1 MNDYE
6 RLPSPE
12 ELNRQQRRADVS
24 PEHSRHDARHEQLLK
39 AIAVLD
45 TSVTELES
53 RMGPALTPEP
63 SEPNSDDSG
72 GPKLP
77 LGSSMLQIRHDDYLR
92 TIFGVE
98 RRLRGLID
106 RIDL

>member
-1 MNDYE
+1 MKDYE

-12 ELNRQQRRADVS
+12 ELDRQQRRVS
-24 PEHSRHDARHEQLLK
+24 VSSEHSRHDARHEQLSK

-45 TSVTELES
+45 VSVTELES
-53 RMGPALTPEP
+53 RMSPALTPEP
-63 SEPNSDDSG
+63 PEPDSDDSDG
-72 GPKLP
+72 LKLP
-77 LGSSMLQIRHDDYLR
+77 TDTSLLQILHDDYLR
-92 TIFGVE
+92 MLFGVE